1 MEEEVMKRNASG
13 LISFS
18 LLCLLNASSFAAE
31 KGWKETVNI
40 KQDVWVIETLVKPG
54 KYQVY
59 YDPSTSEMSMKRGDK
74 LIVKV
79 LAGIRVTREKFKE
92 DTLIT
97 IPANNGLLLTGIG
110 LGGQTIEV
118 GILDITASAD

>member
-1 MEEEVMKRNASG
+1 MKRIASG

-18 LLCLLNASSFAAE
+18 LLCLLNASSFGVE
-31 KGWKETVNI
+31 KGWKENVEI
-40 KQDVWVIETLVKPG
+40 KQQVWVIETLVKPG
-54 KYQVY
+54 KYQVS
-59 YDPSTSEMSMKRGDK
+59 YDPSTSEMSVKRGDK

-79 LAGIRVTREKFKE
+79 LASIRVNKEKFKE

-97 IPANNGLLLTGIG
+97 IPTNNGLSLTGIG
-110 LGGQTIEV
+110 LGGQTVEV

>member
-1 MEEEVMKRNASG
+1 MKRIAGG

-18 LLCLLNASSFAAE
+18 LLCLLTASSFAAD
-31 KGWKETVNI
+31 KGWKENVTI
-40 KQDVWVIETLVKPG
+40 KQDVWIIETLVKPG
-54 KYQVY
+54 KYQIY
-59 YDPSTSEMSMKRGDK
+59 YDPSTSEMSLKRGNK

-79 LAGIRVTREKFKE
+79 MADIKVKKDKFKE

-97 IPANNGLLLTGIG
+97 IPTSNGLSLTGIG
-110 LGGQTIEV
+110 LGGQTVEV